1 MHLLATPKCPALK
14 LLRALHQ
21 LAYFLW
27 RSRPEA
33 GDVAIEN
40 QTEGY
45 QWHDVGKE
53 YMGRGP
59 PEEAPRVQEC
69 QRAQEETGDE
79 ASEGARL

>member
-1 MHLLATPKCPALK
+1 MSRVSGAHYPAHMSYRECVHLLTAPKCPALK

-21 LAYFLW
+21 LVYFLW

-33 GDVAIEN
+33 GDVAVEN

-53 YMGRGP
+53 EMGRGL
-59 PEEAPRVQEC
+59 PEEAPRV
-69 QRAQEETGDE
+69 
-79 ASEGARL
+79 